1 MLTSIGHKKHEKEK
15 KIFEQEKTEITEMT
29 YTLFPLLPPVQLFC
43 LCLFVFFVAIEVVRL
58 PFPWL
63 L

>member
-1 MLTSIGHKKHEKEK
+1 MLNSDGHKKHEKAQ
-15 KIFEQEKTEITEMT
+15 KIFEQEKIEIAEMT
-29 YTLFPLLPPVQLFC
+29 YTLFPLLAPVQLFSW
-43 LCLFVFFVAIEVVRL
+43 CLFVLFVAIEVVRL